1 EWWHGRAIM
10 VLRNDYS
17 LQLFNGDVGITLGE
31 GSSAVV
37 VFHSEQGGFRTLAPA
52 MLPEHETAFALTVHK
67 SQGSEFTRILLVL
80 PPGVTELLTRELVY
94 TALTRAKT
102 GAAIYGSPESFDA
115 ACARRVA
122 RASGVRELL
131 ER

>member
-1 EWWHGRAIM
+1 M
-10 VLRNDYS
+10 
-17 LQLFNGDVGITLGE
+17 
-31 GSSAVV
+31 V
-37 VFHSEQGGFRTLAPA
+37 VFPSEQGGFRTLAPA

-80 PPGVTELLTRELVY
+80 PPSVTELLTRELVY

-115 ACARRVA
+115 ACARAVA

-131 ER
+131 EG